1 MFETPVKN
9 RRMTTWEREQEIMDS
24 IIWHRVPRDYILD
37 KPTYPWI
44 KPDYTQMVNFD
55 LNKPKYG
62 I

>member
-1 MFETPVKN
+1 
-9 RRMTTWEREQEIMDS
+9 MTTWEREQEIMDS